1 MADGERIL
9 LGRIVAA
16 HGIRGDVL
24 VRTYTDTPEAIGSYG
39 ALTDADGRGSWK
51 LRVVRVTAKGV
62 VARLAGISDRN
73 GAEALAGTDLYVA
86 RAQLPATEDGDFYRA
101 DLVGLA
107 AVAPDGTEIGRIVGV
122 HNFGAGDLI
131 EVALGGSR
139 RTELLPFTAAFV
151 PEVDLARRIAVVEL
165 PIPSEDDEAP
175 PRDGE

>member
-24 VRTYTDTPEAIGSYG
+24 VRTYTDAPEAIGSYG
-39 ALTDADGRGSWK
+39 PLTAADGRGSWK
-51 LRVVRVTAKGV
+51 LRVVRVTSKGV
-62 VARLAGISDRN
+62 VARIAGISDRN
-73 GAEALAGTDLYVA
+73 AAEALAGTDLYVA
-86 RAQLPATEDGDFYRA
+86 REQLPAAEDGAFYHA

-151 PEVDLARRIAVVEL
+151 TEVDLARRVAVVVL
-165 PIPSEDDEAP
+165 PMRSEDDEASP
-175 PRDGE
+175 GDGE